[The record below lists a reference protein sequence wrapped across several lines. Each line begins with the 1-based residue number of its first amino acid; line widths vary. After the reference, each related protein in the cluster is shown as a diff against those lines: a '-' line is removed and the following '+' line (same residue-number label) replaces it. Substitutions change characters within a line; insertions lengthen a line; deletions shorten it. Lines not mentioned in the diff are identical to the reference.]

1 MHPEWFTAFDKILEE
16 NTAGLPQDETVKWT
30 HLSVTQIICQLN
42 DSGFQ
47 ISRYHV
53 KQILLL
59 RGYKKRKLL
68 KMNDLSQAEQRN
80 EQFEKIMLYRKQFTK
95 MNFPILSIDTKKKE
109 MTGNFCRPGQC
120 YSQAMRRV
128 NDHDFAS
135 FAEGQIIP
143 HGIYDV
149 NDNTG
154 YVTLGTSKD
163 TSEFVCDNLFRVW
176 TEHLQY
182 RYPQA
187 HTIMVLCDGGGSNA
201 SAHYIV
207 KQDLCK
213 LSKLLNMNILMVH
226 YPPYCSKYNPIEHRL
241 FSQLTRAWQ
250 GVPFYNIQFVKELTD
265 ETKTSTGL
273 MVYSYINTKIYQIKR
288 TVDEKFKTDFNNQIV
303 FDNKIPKWNY
313 LIKAS

>member
-1 MHPEWFTAFDKILEE
+1 MHPEWLSAFDRIVEGSI
-16 NTAGLPQDETVKWT
+16 AGLPQDENVKWT
-30 HLSVTQIICQLN
+30 HLSVTRIMNQFD

-47 ISRYHV
+47 ISRYPIR
-53 KQILLL
+53 QMLLL

-68 KMNDLSQAEQRN
+68 KMNNLSQSEQRN
-80 EQFEKIMLYRKQFTK
+80 EQFAKIMLYRKQFTE
-95 MNFPILSIDTKKKE
+95 MNFPILSIDTKKQE
-109 MTGNFCRPGQC
+109 MTGNFYRPGQC

-128 NDHDFAS
+128 NDHDFAGFS
-135 FAEGQIIP
+135 QGQIIP
-143 HGIYDV
+143 HGIYDI

-154 YVTLGTSKD
+154 YVTFGTSKD

-201 SAHYIV
+201 CSHYIV

-250 GVPFYNIQFVKELTD
+250 GISFYNIQFVKELTD
-265 ETKTSTGL
+265 ETTTSTGL
-273 MVYSYINTKIYQIKR
+273 LVYSNINTKHYQIKR
-288 TVDEKFKTDFNNQIV
+288 TVDDKFKTDFNNQIV
-303 FDNKIPKWNY
+303 FDDIMPKWNY
-313 LIKAS
+313 LIKTA